1 MTGRNPAMISD
12 FSPTNR
18 QLFVSLQMIAD
29 ELDSRLWNFTLE
41 QGEISPCFR
50 GFQVYTGQKKLQH
63 DFIYLLQRGNSEIF
77 PTDHYSYLTEEDIT
91 GDAPHIRCLDRT
103 MLEIINEI
111 TQIFQKYRDLE
122 AELNWIV
129 NDGGSLT
136 DLCRVA
142 SAFFQNP
149 IYIHDSVFTVIA
161 LSNYVE
167 GMLKFDFNP
176 ETGKYYIPLWLIEDF
191 KFSAAYTRTL
201 QERHACIWGLD
212 QHPYHMRSL
221 FMNIWDGDYCRARLL
236 VNELHEPLKP
246 GQFKLVEYLA
256 EYVKIILRRDEVNT
270 ARRNYRNFEDTVKEL
285 AAGQEVAYSDLH
297 ILLTML
303 GWHEND
309 QYLCVKMQSQK
320 PDIAVTSCNV
330 LRSKLSAVFSGIIS
344 TFSEQQLC
352 VIVNLTIS
360 GNDPLTFRS
369 RLAPLLRDSYM
380 YGGASFP
387 LSGINLLSA
396 GFRQADLALEQAFKL
411 QSSQWFIPF
420 EDCALSYMLE
430 HIDTQ
435 LPPEM
440 LAAPAIISL
449 QQHDRKK
456 GSQYYDTLRCYLQ
469 CERRI
474 PDTADAL
481 IIHRTTLI
489 YRLEKIR
496 ELIKVDLEDEAV
508 RLYLLLS
515 FRILD
520 GGSRRDSFLNLGPVN
535 DRA

>member
-1 MTGRNPAMISD
+1 MISKYN
-12 FSPTNR
+12 PTDQ

-29 ELDSRLWNFTLE
+29 ELDGRLWNFTLE

-50 GFQVYTGQKKLQH
+50 GFQVFTGQKKLQH
-63 DFIYLLQRGNSEIF
+63 DFVYLLQRDKAESF
-77 PTDHYSYLTEEDIT
+77 PTDQYSYLTEEDIA
-91 GDAPHIRCLDRT
+91 GVAPHIRSLDRP

-111 TQIFQKYRDLE
+111 TQIFQKYHDFE

-142 SAFFQNP
+142 SSFFQNP

-161 LSNYVE
+161 LPSYVE
-167 GMLKFDFNP
+167 GMLKFDYNP
-176 ETGKYYIPLWLIEDF
+176 ETDKYYIPLWLIEDF
-191 KFSAAYTRTL
+191 KFNAGYTQTL
-201 QERHACIWGLD
+201 QQRHACIWGLD
-212 QHPYHMRSL
+212 QYPYHMRSL
-221 FMNIWDGDYCRARLL
+221 YVNIWDGNYCRARLL

-246 GQFKLVEYLA
+246 GQFKLAEYLA
-256 EYVKIILRRDEVNT
+256 EYVKIILRRDELNT
-270 ARRNYRNFEDTVKEL
+270 TRRNYRNFEDTVKEL
-285 AAGQEVAYSDLH
+285 AAGQTVAYSDLH

-320 PDIAVTSCNV
+320 PDIAITSCNV
-330 LRSKLSAVFSGIIS
+330 LRSTLSAVFSGIIS

-352 VIVNLTIS
+352 VIVNLTVS
-360 GNDPLTFRS
+360 GNDSLTFRS

-396 GFRQADLALEQAFKL
+396 GFRQADLALEQAFKR
-411 QSSQWFIPF
+411 QSSKWFIPF

-430 HIDTQ
+430 HIDTK

-440 LAAPAIISL
+440 LAAPALLRL
-449 QQHDRKK
+449 QQHDLKK

-474 PDTADAL
+474 PNTADAL

-489 YRLEKIR
+489 YRLEKIS
-496 ELIKVDLEDEAV
+496 ELIKIDLEDEAV

-515 FRILD
+515 FRILE
-520 GGSRRDSFLNLGPVN
+520 GEAHSDSCLDVGPVN
-535 DRA
+535 NRA